1 MMKIKS
7 KLTKFVAALTMLFG
21 AIFFVSGC
29 GNTNIIKGIRMSNE
43 EVISV
48 PYGNFSY
55 DDIMVTVDFDNGG
68 STEIPL
74 AEDMIPEV
82 ERLKFFKMGNQDVQ
96 VTYRKK
102 YSTIMKIDVVL
113 NKFNDIYAL
122 EGYECVYDGLPH
134 TVKLNHELPEG
145 ATISYPY
152 GNVFSNAGT
161 YEIVGV
167 ISKKGYESKTL
178 TATLTILQAERD
190 VSGIVFEDKTV
201 IYNGEMKTIE
211 ATNIPE
217 GIEVT
222 YDYRNYSTN
231 TKVNKVVNAGKYRVI
246 AHFSEENANYKKIP
260 DREAIL
266 TIEKADYD
274 MSKIELKNVTK
285 EYDGNEYSASIT
297 NVNLLPTGVTV
308 KYKYLNEEGTQVNSN
323 AKAGKYTIVAEFV
336 GGDSL
341 NYNPIEPLTATL
353 HVSKRVIKIS
363 DKISFESKT
372 VNFDENT
379 YYSLYIEGDLP
390 STVEV
395 SYENNG
401 QHYVGEYLI
410 TAKFTAKNENEAVDV
425 EELIAYLVIN
435 RVRRSVKVYN
445 ETTEQYDL
453 EFSASN
459 IKVEKP
465 NVIISGYNT
474 NVYKLVSVKFYIP
487 SNGEMVEPADL
498 VSGTRYEYLI
508 SFAYIDEKLAS
519 SIILSDE
526 SGVFEYIEA

>member
-1 MMKIKS
+1 
-7 KLTKFVAALTMLFG
+7 
-21 AIFFVSGC
+21 
-29 GNTNIIKGIRMSNE
+29 MSNE
-43 EVISV
+43 EVIDV

-55 DDIMVTVDFDNGG
+55 DGIMVTVDFENG
-68 STEIPL
+68 SNTEIPL
-74 AEDMIPEV
+74 VEDMIPEI
-82 ERLKFFKMGNQDVQ
+82 ERLKFYKIGNQDVQ

-102 YSTIMKIDVVL
+102 YTTTMKVNVVL
-113 NKFNDIYAL
+113 NQFNDIYAL

-145 ATISYPY
+145 ATIIYPY

-222 YDYRNYSTN
+222 YAYRNYSTN

-246 AHFSEENANYKKIP
+246 AHFTDDNANYKNIP
-260 DREAIL
+260 DKEAIL
-266 TIEKADYD
+266 TIEKANYD
-274 MSKIELKNVTK
+274 MSKIELKNHTK

-297 NVNLLPTGVTV
+297 NANLLPTGVTV
-308 KYKYLNEEGTQVNSN
+308 KYKYLNEEGNVVNSN
-323 AKAGKYTIVAEFV
+323 AKAGKYTIIAEFT
-336 GGDSL
+336 GGDTV
-341 NYNPIEPLTATL
+341 NYNPIESLSANL
-353 HVSKRVIKIS
+353 YVSKRVIKIS
-363 DKISFESKT
+363 DKITFESKT
-372 VNFDENT
+372 VNFDENST
-379 YYSLYIEGDLP
+379 HSLAIEGELP

-395 SYENNG
+395 TYENNG
-401 QHYVGEYLI
+401 QKYVGEYLI

-425 EELIAYLVIN
+425 EELTAYLVIN
-435 RVRRSVKVYN
+435 RVRRSVMVYN
-445 ETTEQYDL
+445 ETTQEYDL
-453 EFSASN
+453 EFSANN

-465 NVIISGYNT
+465 NVIVSGYNT
-474 NVYKLVSVKFYIP
+474 EIFQLVSVKFYIP
-487 SNGEMVEPADL
+487 SIGELIEPADM
-498 VSGTRYEYLI
+498 VSGTRYEY
-508 SFAYIDEKLAS
+508 SVMFAYIDENVAS
-519 SIILSDE
+519 SVILSDE
-526 SGVFEYIEA
+526 SGIFEYIEA